1 MFDLR
6 VKLTNYIIILTVINN
21 CVNNLS
27 YRDYIF
33 NKNYILKI
41 DDIISI
47 CLKMEDIKP
56 YFRLIDIFRLCF
68 LVIIAL

>member
-56 YFRLIDIFRLCF
+56 YSRLIDIFRLCL